1 MRNDLVVM
9 TGNAH
14 RAMGELIAANLNI
27 DLLQV
32 EAGRFSDGEIQIK
45 IGENIRG
52 TDVFIVQ
59 PTMPPAEN
67 IMELLLLIDAVRR
80 ASCRRVTAVIP

>member
-1 MRNDLVVM
+1 MSNELVII

-14 RAMGELIAANLNI
+14 PDMGAKIAEHLDV
-27 DLLQV
+27 DLLDV
-32 EAGRFSDGEIQIK
+32 EATRFSDGEIQIK
-45 IGENIRG
+45 IRENIRG

-80 ASCRRVTAVIP
+80 ATP